1 MLLHLVHPY
10 KPIRQGFHLV
20 ILFTA
25 SELLLWLPMTV
36 VKKKRKEEEGLFLQA
51 VICPEILYEP
61 RCLNEHCR
69 LSLCSDPH
77 YTDRTSD
84 VFNTINH
91 SGFPCSA
98 PCAKSREGPGSV
110 LTRPPIMLTCCCPL
124 QVNWGEWFLW
134 KLFFHKTIWYFMYFT
149 KYFVIWYGIFFT
161 LRFVQIKCLHILWSE
176 SLTCHINMHLSH
188 SEYQFIFLRWLIFL
202 LEWVPALD
210 KDYVIHKI
218 CIEVGITV
226 CCRNALATWEPDCSI
241 CVVFLLFRRN
251 SQSFRVIK
259 KTG

>member
-134 KLFFHKTIWYFMYFT
+134 KLFFTKQSDILCILQNILWYDMVSFLLYVLF
-149 KYFVIWYGIFFT
+149 KLNVYIFFGA
-161 LRFVQIKCLHILWSE
+161 
-176 SLTCHINMHLSH
+176 SL
-188 SEYQFIFLRWLIFL
+188 
-202 LEWVPALD
+202 
-210 KDYVIHKI
+210 
-218 CIEVGITV
+218 
-226 CCRNALATWEPDCSI
+226 
-241 CVVFLLFRRN
+241 
-251 SQSFRVIK
+251 
-259 KTG
+259 